1 MFRYERRVVAALLT
15 TPDPVQRQEVVAFV
29 GGALGSM
36 PEFLRLGIASLS
48 VGLTAWDAVRRLVGL
63 GRSGPDDV
71 AWLKG
76 HPVGLVRQWVRAL
89 QTLVL
94 FAENEKM
101 EAAACA

>member
-1 MFRYERRVVAALLT
+1 MFPYERRVVSALLT
-15 TPDPVQRQEVVAFV
+15 TTDPVQRHEVTGFV
-29 GGALGSM
+29 DHALGAM

-48 VGLTAWDAVRRLVGL
+48 VGLTAWDALRRLVGM

-71 AWLKG
+71 AWLRG
-76 HPVGLVRQWVRAL
+76 HRLGLVRQWVRAL

-101 EAAACA
+101 EAATCA